1 MNMTRTGLV
10 YDEIYL
16 KHDTGSYHPET
27 AQRLIA
33 IIEFL
38 KTAKIFD
45 KLLLIKPT
53 AAPKKIIGLCHESD
67 YIERFENAVRRSLP
81 FLDTPDCPLCPFT
94 FEVACYAVGGLLKG
108 IDAVMEN
115 RIKNCFCAV
124 RPPGHHAERSQAMG
138 FCYFNNV
145 AIAAKYLQ
153 KEHGLERIVIVDWD
167 VHHGNGTQHFFE
179 EDPTVFY
186 ISFHQD
192 PATCYPGT
200 GWTSETGFGKG
211 KGYTLNF
218 PMPLD
223 TGNEAYLNAME
234 RVEEIMEQFKPQFV
248 LISAGFDA
256 HIADPLAHIK
266 LTQRGYKELTR
277 RIKKISEEYAEGRLV
292 SVLEGGYNQKA
303 LEESLKIHIQVLME
317 G

>member
-1 MNMTRTGLV
+1 MTPTGLV

-27 AQRLIA
+27 AQRLTA

-38 KTAKIFD
+38 KTVKIFD

-53 AAPKKIIGLCHESD
+53 AAPKEIIGLCHEFD
-67 YIERFENAVRRSLP
+67 YIERFENAVGRSLP

-192 PATCYPGT
+192 PAICYPGT

-218 PMPLD
+218 PMPPD
-223 TGNEAYLNAME
+223 TGNEAYLNAMK

-266 LTQRGYKELTR
+266 LTQRGYEELTR
-277 RIKKISEEYAEGRLV
+277 RIKKISEKYAEGRLV

-317 G
+317 A